1 MNVNTDFRDLLRGLN
16 KTHSKYLVI
25 GAYAVVHYTFPRDT
39 KDLDVWISTDS
50 ENIENVWQALVEFGA
65 PMDQI
70 TEMI

>member
-1 MNVNTDFRDLLRGLN
+1 
-16 KTHSKYLVI
+16 VI